1 MNEATV
7 IGLADRSL
15 WVALQ
20 VGGPILGIS
29 LVVGVVVSLIQA
41 VTQVQEQTLT
51 FVPKLAAVAVSFSI
65 ASTALL
71 PSCTP
76 TTLPAM
82 SALVLI
88 GESPLTT
95 MIWWFS
101 M

>member
-51 FVPKLAAVAVSFSI
+51 FVPKLAAVAVGMILLGPWMMETMLGFS
-65 ASTALL
+65 A
-71 PSCTP
+71 
-76 TTLPAM
+76 TL
-82 SALVLI
+82 
-88 GESPLTT
+88 
-95 MIWWFS
+95 FS
-101 M
+101 GLAEYGR

>member
-1 MNEATV
+1 VNEATV

-51 FVPKLAAVAVSFSI
+51 FVPKLAAVAVGMILLGPWMMETMLGFS
-65 ASTALL
+65 A
-71 PSCTP
+71 
-76 TTLPAM
+76 TL
-82 SALVLI
+82 
-88 GESPLTT
+88 
-95 MIWWFS
+95 FS
-101 M
+101 GMAEYGR

>member
-29 LVVGVVVSLIQA
+29 LVVGVVISLIQA

-51 FVPKLAAVAVSFSI
+51 FVPKLAAVAVGMILLGPWMMETMLGFS
-65 ASTALL
+65 A
-71 PSCTP
+71 
-76 TTLPAM
+76 TL
-82 SALVLI
+82 
-88 GESPLTT
+88 
-95 MIWWFS
+95 FS
-101 M
+101 GMAEYGR

>member
-1 MNEATV
+1 MNEVMV

-51 FVPKLAAVAVSFSI
+51 FVPKLAAVAVGMILLGPWMMETMLGFS
-65 ASTALL
+65 A
-71 PSCTP
+71 
-76 TTLPAM
+76 TL
-82 SALVLI
+82 
-88 GESPLTT
+88 
-95 MIWWFS
+95 FS
-101 M
+101 GMAEYGR

>member
-51 FVPKLAAVAVSFSI
+51 FVPNLAAVAVGMILLGPWMMETMLGFS
-65 ASTALL
+65 A
-71 PSCTP
+71 
-76 TTLPAM
+76 TL
-82 SALVLI
+82 
-88 GESPLTT
+88 
-95 MIWWFS
+95 FS
-101 M
+101 GMAEYGR

>member
-51 FVPKLAAVAVSFSI
+51 FVPKLAAVAVGMILLGPWMMETMLGFS
-65 ASTALL
+65 A
-71 PSCTP
+71 
-76 TTLPAM
+76 TL
-82 SALVLI
+82 
-88 GESPLTT
+88 
-95 MIWWFS
+95 FS
-101 M
+101 GMAEYGR

>member
-20 VGGPILGIS
+20 VGGPILAIS

-51 FVPKLAAVAVSFSI
+51 FVPKLAAVAVGMILLGPWMMETMLGFS
-65 ASTALL
+65 A
-71 PSCTP
+71 
-76 TTLPAM
+76 TL
-82 SALVLI
+82 
-88 GESPLTT
+88 
-95 MIWWFS
+95 FS
-101 M
+101 GMADYGR

>member
-20 VGGPILGIS
+20 VGGPILAIS

-51 FVPKLAAVAVSFSI
+51 FVPKLLAVGLVI
-65 ASTALL
+65 
-71 PSCTP
+71 
-76 TTLPAM
+76 TTLGGWMGAEVVRFTSQLWTSIPA
-82 SALVLI
+82 LI
-88 GESPLTT
+88 H
-95 MIWWFS
+95 
-101 M
+101 